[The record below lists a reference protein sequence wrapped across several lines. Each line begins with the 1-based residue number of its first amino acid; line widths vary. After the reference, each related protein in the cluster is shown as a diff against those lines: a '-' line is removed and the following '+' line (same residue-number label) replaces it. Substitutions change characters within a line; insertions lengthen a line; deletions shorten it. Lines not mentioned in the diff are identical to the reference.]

1 MQENKDRQIKMNTLT
16 VTGFGSVTAI
26 PDMAIIRLGV
36 YTTGDNLSTVQ
47 NENARISQMILEGL
61 SQMNIDDI
69 STYQYNIDKLYDFD
83 NGRRI
88 DRGYFVLQL

>member
-26 PDMAIIRLGV
+26 PEMAIIRLGV

>member
-1 MQENKDRQIKMNTLT
+1 
-16 VTGFGSVTAI
+16 
-26 PDMAIIRLGV
+26 
-36 YTTGDNLSTVQ
+36 
-47 NENARISQMILEGL
+47 
-61 SQMNIDDI
+61 MNIDDI

>member
-47 NENARISQMILEGL
+47 NENARISQMILEL
-61 SQMNIDDI
+61 KSNEH
-69 STYQYNIDKLYDFD
+69 
-83 NGRRI
+83 R
-88 DRGYFVLQL
+88 